1 MIARSGTEAKM
12 WTVAPREAVLV
23 VDDEE
28 TIRETLSMLL
38 SAEGFTVASAVSGEE
53 ALSLLKKQP
62 FNLVITD
69 LIMEGTGGIEVLKA
83 TKTFSPETGVIIL
96 TGFGDMDSAIT
107 ALRLGADEYLLKPCE
122 TEELLFRINRCLE
135 KQDLVQELRAA
146 NQSLK
151 MEMYEHLRTAG
162 KLQEYADHLAL
173 VNRELQIFNRA
184 VSHDLQEPLAL
195 IKAFAERLITKY
207 SMALPDQGQKYLAH
221 IEDAAARMQDLIQSL
236 LQYARLTSKPKNL
249 TKVDLAKTISDVLV
263 DLQLRL
269 EQTGARVIVGSL
281 PEIEAEPVQMH
292 RLLLNLLSNSL
303 KYHRPGIAPRIS
315 IHSRPLEDNHGMSCF
330 QVIIEDNGLGFDN
343 RDRKK
348 IFDIFQRLHADLD
361 YKGTGIGLAICKRI
375 VEQHGGSI
383 SASGKVNKGAT
394 FTITLPFQVADGNLS
409 GRSTAVTEQFPM

>member
-1 MIARSGTEAKM
+1 MTARSGLEAKV
-12 WTVAPREAVLV
+12 WRVTPREAVLV

-38 SAEGFTVASAVSGEE
+38 TAEGFTVTSAVSGEE
-53 ALSLLKKQP
+53 ALGLLKKQP

-69 LIMEGTGGIEVLKA
+69 LIMEGAGGIEVLKA

-135 KQDLVQELRAA
+135 KQDLVQELRSA

-151 MEMYEHLRTAG
+151 MEMYEHVRTAG

-236 LQYARLTSKPKNL
+236 LQYTRLTSRPKNL
-249 TKVDLAKTISDVLV
+249 TKVDLARTISDVLI

-281 PEIEAEPVQMH
+281 PEIEAEAVQMH

-315 IHSRPLEDNHGMSCF
+315 IHSRQLEDDRGMSCC
-330 QVIIEDNGLGFDN
+330 QLIIEDNGLGFDN

-375 VEQHGGSI
+375 AEQHGGAI

-394 FTITLPFQVADGNLS
+394 FTITLPFQAAGSNLS
-409 GRSTAVTEQFPM
+409 DRSTAVTG

>member
-1 MIARSGTEAKM
+1 MTARSGLEAKV
-12 WTVAPREAVLV
+12 WRVTPREAVLV

-38 SAEGFTVASAVSGEE
+38 TAEGFTVTSAVSGEE
-53 ALSLLKKQP
+53 ALGLLKKQP

-69 LIMEGTGGIEVLKA
+69 LVMEGAGGIEVLKA

-135 KQDLVQELRAA
+135 KQDLVQELRSA

-151 MEMYEHLRTAG
+151 MEMYEHVRTAG

-236 LQYARLTSKPKNL
+236 LQYTRLTSRPKNL
-249 TKVDLAKTISDVLV
+249 TKVDLARTISDVLI

-281 PEIEAEPVQMH
+281 PEIEAEAVQMH

-315 IHSRPLEDNHGMSCF
+315 IHSRQLEDDRGMSCC
-330 QVIIEDNGLGFDN
+330 QLIIEDNGLGFDN

-375 VEQHGGSI
+375 AEQHGGAI

-394 FTITLPFQVADGNLS
+394 FTITLPFQAAGSNLS
-409 GRSTAVTEQFPM
+409 DRSTAVTG